1 VPRSDSL
8 TGTGPQTV
16 ATARRRRPVA
26 LGAAGLIFATA
37 PAADGRAAA
46 ALALEETTVLG
57 RLLDQLGSLGL
68 PTAWVLTR
76 PVWRDALE
84 AIAARSP
91 LDVRVVVSADL
102 AEDLRTAAEVAEEAP
117 GTLLAGRADVV
128 THREALAG
136 LLADPRIVSGI
147 LVGPTSERA
156 GWAYR
161 VRGARRRIVSAGSP
175 FHRVR
180 NPNIFFLGFLKVD
193 KRDREGLADVA
204 RRLAALAEERP
215 PSWDEELA
223 RKTGEW
229 RLERWRASFP
239 PGEERPPAP
248 EPAEWPSLPI
258 GAEDEALVDLRRRVA
273 EEDAVSLLLVGL
285 VRADVNLASSR
296 LREFSYARPTSEAE
310 VRACLREMAE
320 IDEDQI
326 ALDSAVKAMDGFFTT
341 FFVSPYSKYV
351 ARFCARRGWTPN
363 QMTTVSM
370 GIGILAA
377 IGFALA
383 TRPTMIAG
391 AVLLQVAFTIDCVDG
406 QLARYTRTFSK
417 LGAWL
422 DSVFD
427 RGKEYV
433 VFAGLAI
440 GASHGFDQDVWVLA
454 AAALTL
460 QTTRHMLD
468 FSFSAGQHEVIDQT
482 PRMPLD
488 HVWDVP
494 VRAALPADPED
505 AEVLEEDV
513 EPLADVVAAG
523 PLPRPGLKR
532 RLVRLARR
540 GVRAL
545 GFLNRSSWGRW
556 GKRIIVLPI
565 GERFALISITA
576 ALFSPQVTFIALLA
590 WGGFAALWSL
600 SARFLRSVAR

>member
-8 TGTGPQTV
+8 TGSRPRTV
-16 ATARRRRPVA
+16 APARRRRPVA
-26 LGAAGLIFATA
+26 AGAAGLIFATA
-37 PAADGRAAA
+37 PAADGSAAA
-46 ALALEETTVLG
+46 ALGLEETTVLG
-57 RLLDQLGSLGL
+57 RLLDQLGTLGL
-68 PTAWVLTR
+68 RTAWVLTR
-76 PVWRDALE
+76 PAWREELE

-91 LDVRVVVSADL
+91 LDVRVVTSADL

-117 GTLLAGRADVV
+117 GTLLVGRADAV

-147 LVGPTSERA
+147 LVGPTSERP

-161 VRGARRRIVSAGSP
+161 VRGARRRIISAASP

-193 KRDREGLADVA
+193 ARDRDALSGAA
-204 RRLAALAEERP
+204 RRLAALAEDRP
-215 PSWDEELA
+215 ASWDEELA
-223 RKTGEW
+223 RKQAEW
-229 RLERWRASFP
+229 RLERWRAAFP
-239 PGEERPPAP
+239 PGVERPPTP
-248 EPAEWPSLPI
+248 DPAEWPSLPLD
-258 GAEDEALVDLRRRVA
+258 AEAEAVVDLRRRVA

-296 LREFSYARPTSEAE
+296 LREFSFARPSSDAD
-310 VRACLREMAE
+310 VRAVLSAMAE
-320 IDEDQI
+320 IDEDQV
-326 ALDSAVKAMDGFFTT
+326 ALDSAVKAVDGFFTT

-370 GIGILAA
+370 VIGVLAA
-377 IGFALA
+377 IGFAVA
-383 TRPTMIAG
+383 TRATMVAG

-440 GASHGFDQDVWVLA
+440 GATHGFGQDVWVLA

-460 QTTRHMLD
+460 QTARHMLD
-468 FSFSAGQHEVIDQT
+468 FSYSAGQHEVIAAT
-482 PRMPLD
+482 LRMPLD

-494 VRAALPADPED
+494 VRASLPAEPED
-505 AEVLEEDV
+505 AELVEEDA
-513 EPLADVVAAG
+513 EPLEDVMAAA
-523 PLPRPGLKR
+523 PVPRPGLKR
-532 RLVRLARR
+532 RLVLVARR
-540 GVRAL
+540 GVRML
-545 GFLNRSSWGRW
+545 GVMNRSSWGRW
-556 GKRIIVLPI
+556 GRRIIVLPI

-576 ALFSPQVTFIALLA
+576 ALFTPQVTFIALLA
-590 WGGFAALWSL
+590 WGGFAALWAI
-600 SARFLRSVAR
+600 SARLLRSVAG